1 MQHVDLTSRLWDFWN
16 HHEYRQ
22 ESNVMLRERR
32 VSTIFVAKIHMSH
45 CSPRSYTQ
53 LFKKKVKLNRRHEVL
68 AKNITFNVEQP
79 VLSVKRVAAVQIV
92 VPVDNE
98 LDDRIPILKN
108 LLFIWRYCSY
118 DLLTNEFNCTANE
131 TSDSRYSRSS
141 YTNMCTDT
149 LYMRY
154 CQ

>member
-1 MQHVDLTSRLWDFWN
+1 
-16 HHEYRQ
+16 
-22 ESNVMLRERR
+22 
-32 VSTIFVAKIHMSH
+32 MSH

-108 LLFIWRYCSY
+108 LLFI
-118 DLLTNEFNCTANE
+118 
-131 TSDSRYSRSS
+131 
-141 YTNMCTDT
+141 
-149 LYMRY
+149 
-154 CQ
+154 